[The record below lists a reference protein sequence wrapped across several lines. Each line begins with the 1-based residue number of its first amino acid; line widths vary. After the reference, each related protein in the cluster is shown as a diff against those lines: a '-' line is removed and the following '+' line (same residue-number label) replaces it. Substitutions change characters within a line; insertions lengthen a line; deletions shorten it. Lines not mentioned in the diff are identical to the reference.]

1 MAFKVGITGGIGSGK
16 SMICQLLEEKGFP
29 IFYSDDESKK
39 LVQTHPEIKKELIAL
54 LGQNVYVNN
63 QLNKTFLAAQLF
75 NDDHI
80 REKVNQI
87 IHPVVRKTFATW
99 AENQTSPIVFNEAAI
114 LIETGTYKTLDF
126 TVLVVAPKE
135 VKIQR
140 VMERDGVSEAEV
152 EARMNKQWSD
162 EQKIPLA
169 DFIIHNDGSALNHQ
183 LENLLEKI
191 NSLALHTK

>member
-1 MAFKVGITGGIGSGK
+1 MKIKVGITGGIGSGK
-16 SMICQLLEEKGFP
+16 SKVCQLLEEKGYP
-29 IFYSDDESKK
+29 VFYSDEVAKK
-39 LVQTHPEIKKELIAL
+39 LVQTHPEIKKQLIHL
-54 LGQNVYVNN
+54 LGANVYENN
-63 QLNKTFLAAQLF
+63 QLNKPFLASKIF
-75 NDDHI
+75 GDDAI
-80 REKVNQI
+80 RVQVNHI
-87 IHPVVRKTFATW
+87 IHPIVRATFADW
-99 AENQTSPIVFNEAAI
+99 AESQLSTIVFNEAAI

-162 EQKIPLA
+162 EQKIPFA

-191 NSLALHTK
+191 NSLALQSK